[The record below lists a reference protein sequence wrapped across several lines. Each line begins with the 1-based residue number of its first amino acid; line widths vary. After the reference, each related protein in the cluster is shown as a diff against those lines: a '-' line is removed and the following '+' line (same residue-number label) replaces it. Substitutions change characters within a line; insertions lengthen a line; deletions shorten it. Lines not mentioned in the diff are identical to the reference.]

1 MKKRIVYLAIPLIIF
16 IAIGLIGVRNFF
28 SSFPPAKTVIEKF
41 TSSEKVPAAIDLT
54 ESYFDD
60 SGSIKGYYSK
70 QYIQF
75 LRILKS
81 HIREKGKYQYHAF
94 SNPDNSIEGDV
105 WEAVENIGFYH
116 QNNTYFDRVLDSV
129 YGKVISGSQKAKNF
143 LIITDGIQDVSKIQD
158 YSRIVNKVS
167 NLIDA
172 GLFFQIIAVKLPF
185 SGRKYPERG
194 DSIQYKGGSPLF
206 CYIFSYQ
213 YDFGRDIYKK
223 LSELNLPVKF
233 LVFGNRNINASI
245 KQFRDT
251 AKNRDLSKNTFK
263 RFKDELPVTYL
274 MSGSGSDGTLSANIT
289 LNLKDVN
296 LDKADFRQ
304 KTPEFCGKCLPVGD
318 SGDLL
323 IRTPKV
329 IVTPAGGETLSDAE
343 GNIEIEYSLQFK
355 NWVKNPKTVA
365 CDLTLCNWLSVN
377 PPDWVD
383 TWSSDCDNRRECF
396 DGKTPFLKNIINPL
410 LNRSM
415 RKYTLGYVVIRN

>member
-1 MKKRIVYLAIPLIIF
+1 MKKRIVCLAIPLLIF
-16 IAIGLIGVRNFF
+16 IATGLIGVRNFF
-28 SSFPPAKTVIEKF
+28 SSFPPPKTVIEKLIP
-41 TSSEKVPAAIDLT
+41 SEKVPAAIDLT

-60 SGSIKGYYSK
+60 SGSIRGYYSQ

-94 SNPDNSIEGDV
+94 SDPENSIEGDV
-105 WEAVENIGFYH
+105 WEEVEDIRFYH
-116 QNNTYFDRVLDSV
+116 RNNTYFDRVLDSV
-129 YGKVISGSQKAKNF
+129 YEKAVSKSQKAKNF

-167 NLIDA
+167 DLLDA

-185 SGRKYPERG
+185 SGHKYPERG
-194 DSIQYKGGSPLF
+194 DSIQYKGDSPIF

-223 LSELNLPVKF
+223 LSALNLPVKF

-251 AKNRDLSKNTFK
+251 AKNRDRSKNTFK
-263 RFKDELPVTYL
+263 RFKDEPPVTYL
-274 MSGSGSDGTLSANIT
+274 MSGSGTDGTLLANIV

-296 LDKADFRQ
+296 LDIADFRQ
-304 KTPEFCGKCLPVGD
+304 KTPEFCGKCLPTGE

-343 GNIEIEYSLQFK
+343 GNIEIEYSLQFR
-355 NWVKNPKTVA
+355 NWAKNPKTVA

-383 TWSSDCDNRRECF
+383 AWSSDCDNRRECF